1 MLGPENL
8 FVPGATV
15 ASGQTLEVQAQFS
28 GTILPALGQLVL
40 WMNTLGSSL

>member
-8 FVPGATV
+8 FVPGVT
-15 ASGQTLEVQAQFS
+15 ASGQTLEVQAQSS

-40 WMNTLGSSL
+40 WVNTLGSSF